1 MRQNAP
7 HNSFYCIYP
16 PCIANDVDV
25 TEQQEGG
32 TLRYVIRNRASSRY
46 FMIKA
51 PEYRVFQQFDGT
63 QALTTIAQGGKDGD
77 APRVAMATLIKFLQ
91 KMDSFGLLEY
101 KGVTARAVAKKVGND
116 LYPTFKLF
124 NPSRLL
130 AWLDHRFGWLLTKPF
145 IIASFLLM
153 AFVALAM
160 FSIAPTVAA
169 YTAYIYSEYGFSTLV
184 VFTLA
189 ITMMHEFAHGWAC
202 KHFGG
207 DVEEMGVLM
216 IFYVLPAM
224 YCNVSDIYRIGKRS
238 ERLWV
243 IGAGIYWQLCV
254 GAWSA
259 LIWLIATPYTVLA
272 DVMFLTFLGGTLNV
286 LVNCNPLIKLDGYYA
301 LSQMLGIQNL
311 QTQAAAYVRSL
322 PARLFGTKTEPQG
335 KQPRPFLFVSYWL
348 LSIVYS
354 LCLIGFVLSWASD
367 WLMNT
372 FGFLGVFLTLWL
384 AARLTRRWWRK
395 PVEKAKLAATSR
407 IAAIA
412 QRWNQSDSQFQTS
425 DSRLLEG
432 VTNMSAQTVTEKI
445 SSPTTKTA
453 GEKKILVSSSLLIK
467 AAILIL
473 LGSVLLLPWEA
484 STGSDCTL
492 MLPTGHEMVTRANTD
507 AVLTEIYVQQGD
519 AVREGAKLARF
530 TNPELEDRL
539 TQINAEIKRLESNN
553 SRIED
558 ELRVRSELM
567 LSANLKETER
577 KRLSEEL
584 QGETK
589 QIKSSNAASLPAS
602 LSILQSEVE
611 LKQTELEHNRRE
623 VDRYKKLLE
632 QQLVGTQIYD
642 RAVAAMKV
650 SEKELQTAKARL
662 ESAIIEHRRLTNSTE
677 TSSLVAETEAR
688 AARSNFEALI
698 AELHANREQLEA
710 LRQRQEILQHEFDG
724 MILTAPRSGVVLGD
738 DLQKSIGRHYNR
750 GEEIFRIGELEK
762 FILKIDVSEREI
774 SNVRVDSPV
783 RFKLKTVPGKT
794 FTGLVSKINAEP
806 TTNQLGQHFYPVEVQ
821 VENADGL
828 LRPGMTGFARIS
840 FGRQKIGA
848 ILIDKVWQALR
859 PELWL
864 F

>member
-1 MRQNAP
+1 MHQNDP

-16 PCIANDVDV
+16 PRVADEVDV

-51 PEYRVFQQFDGT
+51 PEYRVFQQFDGS
-63 QALTTIAQGGKDGD
+63 QSLAVIAAGGADGN
-77 APRVAMATLIKFLQ
+77 APRVSMTALGKFLR
-91 KMDSFGLLEY
+91 KMDDFGLLDY
-101 KGVTARAVAKKVGND
+101 GGATPKPLAKKAGAE

-124 NPSRLL
+124 NPTRLL
-130 AWLDHRFGWLLTKPF
+130 TWLDRRFGWLLTKPV
-145 IIASFLLM
+145 IIASFVLM
-153 AFVALAM
+153 AFVAFAM
-160 FSIAPTVAA
+160 LSIAPTVAA
-169 YTAYIYSEYGFSTLV
+169 YTAYTYTEYGFGAII

-189 ITMMHEFAHGWAC
+189 ITVMHEFAHGWAC

-207 DVEEMGVLM
+207 DVEEIGVLM
-216 IFYVLPAM
+216 LFYVLPAM

-243 IGAGIYWQLCV
+243 IGAGIYWQLCI
-254 GAWSA
+254 GAASA
-259 LIWLIATPYTVLA
+259 LLWMVATPYTVLA

-286 LVNCNPLIKLDGYYA
+286 LFNINPLIKLDGYYA

-311 QTQAAAYVRSL
+311 QTQAAAYVGSL
-322 PARLFGTKTEPQG
+322 PGRLVGVRPEPSG
-335 KQPRPFLFVSYWL
+335 NQPRPLLFISYWL

-354 LCLIGFVLSWASD
+354 LCLMWFVLGWAGD
-367 WLMNT
+367 WFMNT
-372 FGFLGVFLTLWL
+372 FGFLGVLFTVWL
-384 AARLTRRWWRK
+384 AALLTRKWWKK
-395 PVEKAKLAATSR
+395 PLEKGKLSAASQLAG
-407 IAAIA
+407 IK
-412 QRWNQSDSQFQTS
+412 QRWNQA
-425 DSRLLEG
+425 DSRLQTPDSRLIEG
-432 VTNMSAQTVTEKI
+432 ASKMSAQTATQKI
-445 SSPTTKTA
+445 PSSATKTA
-453 GEKKILVSSSLLIK
+453 GEKKILVSSSFLVK
-467 AAILIL
+467 CAIVIL

-484 STGSDCTL
+484 STGSNCSLTL
-492 MLPTGHEMVTRANTD
+492 PAGHEAVTRATTD
-507 AVLTEIYVQQGD
+507 AVLTEILVRPGD
-519 AVREGAKLARF
+519 AVSEGTKIARF
-530 TNPELEDRL
+530 TNPALEDRL

-567 LSANLKETER
+567 LSASLKETER
-577 KRLSEEL
+577 KRLTQEL
-584 QGETK
+584 QGETNR
-589 QIKSSNAASLPAS
+589 IKTANPATLPAS

-623 VDRYKKLLE
+623 VDRYKKLID

-650 SEKELQTAKARL
+650 SEKELQAAKARL

-698 AELHANREQLEA
+698 AELHSNRQQLES
-710 LRQRQEILQHEFDG
+710 LRQRQEILQREFDG
-724 MILTAPRSGVVLGD
+724 MILSAPRTGVVLGD

-750 GEEIFRIGELEK
+750 GEEICRIGELQK
-762 FILKIDVSEREI
+762 FILKIEVNEREI

-783 RFKLKTVPGKT
+783 RFKLKTVPDKT
-794 FTGLVSKINAEP
+794 FTGRVAKINAEP
-806 TTNQLGQHFYPVEVQ
+806 TTNQVGQQFYPVEVE
-821 VENADGL
+821 VDNADGL

-848 ILIDKVWQALR
+848 IIADKVWQALR